1 MRIQLVPWIFLVSF
15 YMIYLSIEISV
26 VCGSCLANQQSL
38 LLQLRSDLAFSHQ
51 TSNKLVQW
59 NPILDCCNWTGVTCN
74 EGRVTGLDLSQ
85 ESLTGEIDNSSSLFS
100 LQFLQN
106 LNLAYNSFNSEIPS
120 GLSKLTVLEYLNLSN
135 AGFIGQIPIEISQL
149 TRLVTLDI
157 STLSYLSESVLK
169 LENPS
174 LSMLVQNL
182 TEITELYLDGVSI
195 SAPGNEWCPAIS
207 SLPNLRVL
215 SLSNCNLSG
224 PFSSSLAKLRYLS
237 VVRLNQNNLSAPVP
251 EFFANFS
258 SLTMLH
264 LSSCRL
270 TGIFPQNIFQV
281 QSLSVLDISNNQDL
295 HGSLPDFPQNGS
307 LQTLVLANTNFSGE
321 LPDSISN
328 VRQLSKLDLFTCQ
341 FYGSLPNSISNLTE
355 LVYLDLSFNKFGGQI
370 PWFGV
375 SKKLTHINLSHND
388 LIGAI
393 PSGNLEGL
401 PNLTHIDLR
410 YNSLNGSIPSSLFAL
425 PSLQKI
431 QLSYN
436 QFDGHL
442 SEFSNLSS
450 IAVDTL
456 DLSSN
461 KLEGP
466 IPMSIFELRRLNF
479 LQLSSNKF
487 NGTIDLL
494 KIGKLQNLTT
504 LDLSYNNLSINASVT
519 NEHRLSA
526 FPPLSTLKLASC
538 KLDAFPDFLKNQ
550 SRLTY
555 LDLSKNQIRGKI
567 PTWISKLGFLS
578 HLNLSYNNLMDW
590 EEPLPNLNDNLFVL
604 DLHSNQ
610 LQGPIPIFPL
620 SITYLDYSSNN
631 LSAVL
636 PWNIG
641 NYLAF
646 TVFFSLSRNNFSGSI
661 PESICNA
668 TSLQVLDL
676 SHNNFSG
683 TIPPCL
689 TRFSDSLGVLNLR
702 KNKLTGY
709 IPDTFPAACLLQ
721 TLDLHGNNLGGP
733 VPVSLA
739 KCTALEVLDLGKNK
753 INDTFPCLLKKI
765 STIRVLVLQK
775 NKFHGPIGC
784 PMINGTW
791 KMLQIV
797 DIAFNNFTGKL
808 PGKCLKT
815 WDAMMPDEDETQ
827 SKINHIRFEV
837 LKYTQVY
844 YQDTV
849 TVTIKGLRLKLVKIL
864 TVFTSVDFSS
874 NQFEGPIPEELMH
887 FKALYVLNLSN
898 NALAGHIPSS
908 IGNLKQLESLDLSKN
923 NLSGEIPTQ
932 LANLNFL
939 SFLNLSFNHLE
950 GKIPKGTQVQTFLP
964 TSFAG
969 NKGLCGLPL
978 TANCPGIPDQS
989 PSKQEEGYTV
999 SGSEFD
1005 WQFVSTGV
1013 GFGVGAGFVV
1023 APLMLWERGKR
1034 WSNDSIDKI
1043 LLVIFPM
1050 FGLVYTPSDD
1060 DNFDTD
1066 EETDEEAS
1074 TEDSEDENED
1084 KLDGLQFRGKYCVFC
1099 SKLNISIKRVIH
1111 DPKCTCHHS
1120 SPISPSSSTCSSSCS
1135 S

>member
-15 YMIYLSIEISV
+15 YIIYLSIEISV

-38 LLQLRSDLAFSHQ
+38 LLQLRSNLAFSHQ

-74 EGRVTGLDLSQ
+74 ERRVTGLDLSQ
-85 ESLTGEIDNSSSLFS
+85 ESITGGIGNSSSLFS
-100 LQFLQN
+100 LQFLQK
-106 LNLAYNSFNSEIPS
+106 LNLAYNNFNSKIPI
-120 GLSKLTVLEYLNLSN
+120 GFYKLPNLQHLNLSN
-135 AGFIGQIPIEISQL
+135 AGFMGQIPIEISQL

-195 SAPGNEWCPAIS
+195 SAPGNEWCPTIS

-237 VVRLNQNNLSAPVP
+237 VVRLNQNRLSAPVP

-264 LSSCRL
+264 LSSCGL

-328 VRQLSKLDLFTCQ
+328 
-341 FYGSLPNSISNLTE
+341 
-355 LVYLDLSFNKFGGQI
+355 FGGQI

-425 PSLQKI
+425 PSLQNI

-436 QFDGHL
+436 QFDGRL
-442 SEFSNLSS
+442 SEILNVSS
-450 IAVDTL
+450 FAVDTL

-461 KLEGP
+461 MLEGP
-466 IPMSIFELRRLNF
+466 IPIFIVELKRLSI

-487 NGTIDLL
+487 NGAIDLH
-494 KIGKLQNLTT
+494 KIWRLQNLTT

-519 NEHRLSA
+519 NEHHLSA
-526 FPPLSTLKLASC
+526 FPQMSTLKLASC

-550 SRLTY
+550 SRLTH
-555 LDLSKNQIRGKI
+555 LDLSKNQIGGKI
-567 PTWISKLGFLS
+567 PTWISKLDLLS
-578 HLNLSYNNLMDW
+578 HLNLSYNNLTEW
-590 EEPLPNLNDNLFVL
+590 EGPLMNISANLFVL

-610 LQGPIPIFPL
+610 LQGPIPIFPQY
-620 SITYLDYSSNN
+620 ITYLDYSSNN
-631 LSAVL
+631 FSSVL

-646 TVFFSLSRNNFSGSI
+646 TVFFSLSSNNFSGSI
-661 PESICNA
+661 PKSICNA

-676 SHNNFSG
+676 SYNNFGG
-683 TIPPCL
+683 TIPECL
-689 TRFSDSLGVLNLR
+689 TRLSETLGVLNLR
-702 KNKLTGY
+702 KNNLTAY
-709 IPDTFPAACLLQ
+709 IPDAFPAACSLR
-721 TLDLHGNNLGGP
+721 TLDLQGNQLGGP

-739 KCTALEVLDLGKNK
+739 NCSTLEVLDLGKNH

-765 STIRVLVLQK
+765 STLRVLVLRK
-775 NKFHGPIGC
+775 NEFHGRIGC
-784 PMINGTW
+784 QMIN
-791 KMLQIV
+791 
-797 DIAFNNFTGKL
+797 
-808 PGKCLKT
+808 GKCLKT
-815 WDAMMPDEDETQ
+815 WDAMLPDEDETQ
-827 SKINHIRFEV
+827 SKLNHFRYEV
-837 LKYTQVY
+837 LKYTQVS
-844 YQDTV
+844 YQDAVTV
-849 TVTIKGLRLKLVKIL
+849 TVKGLQFKLVKIL

-874 NQFEGPIPEELMH
+874 NKFEGPIPEELMT
-887 FKALYVLNLSN
+887 FKALYFLNLSN

-908 IGNLKQLESLDLSKN
+908 IGNLKQLESLDLSMN

-932 LANLNFL
+932 LASLNFL

-950 GKIPKGTQVQTFLP
+950 GKIPEGTQVQSFSQ
-964 TSFAG
+964 TSFVG
-969 NKGLCGLPL
+969 NKGLYGLPL
-978 TANCPGIPDQS
+978 TANCSGIPDRS

-1005 WQFVSTGV
+1005 WQFVSAGV

-1074 TEDSEDENED
+1074 TEDSEDGNDD

-1099 SKLNISIKRVIH
+1099 SKLNISMKRVIH
-1111 DPKCTCHHS
+1111 DPKCTCNHS
-1120 SPISPSSSTCSSSCS
+1120 PPISPTSSTYSSSCS